1 MMNPESQTV
10 TFILA
15 SASPR
20 RRHLLG
26 LTGWGVIVRPVE
38 VDEAPKPGELAEV
51 MARRLALAKMRAT
64 VSIQDMHGVILA
76 ADTIVA
82 DGDQLLGKPVNTNEA
97 QAMLMKLR
105 GRSHC
110 VYTAIALTDVSSN
123 REQIDVCKTIVPM
136 RDYSQDEVATYI
148 LSGEPLDKAGSY
160 GIQDNGF
167 RPVVVKMLKDCY
179 TNVMGLPLCHVVRA
193 MHSLGHPSTID
204 IPAACQIS
212 TGFKCT
218 VHHEIL
224 GHRL

>member
-1 MMNPESQTV
+1 MMIPDRQTV

-20 RRHLLG
+20 RRQLLG

-64 VSIQDMHGVILA
+64 VSIQDVNSVILA

-82 DGDQLLGKPVNTNEA
+82 DGDQSLGKPVNTSEA
-97 QAMLMKLR
+97 EAMLMNLR
-105 GRSHC
+105 GRNHC
-110 VYTAIALTDVSSN
+110 VYTAIVLTDVSSN
-123 REQIDVCKTIVPM
+123 REEIDVCKTIVPM
-136 RDYSQDEVATYI
+136 RDYSQGEVETYI
-148 LSGEPLDKAGSY
+148 LSGEPMDKAGSY

-167 RPVVVKMLKDCY
+167 RPVEVGMLKDCY
-179 TNVMGLPLCHVVRA
+179 TNVIGLPLCHVVRA
-193 MHSLGHPSTID
+193 MRSFGHPPTVD
-204 IPAACQIS
+204 VPAACQIF

-218 VHHEIL
+218 VHPDIL
-224 GHRL
+224 GH